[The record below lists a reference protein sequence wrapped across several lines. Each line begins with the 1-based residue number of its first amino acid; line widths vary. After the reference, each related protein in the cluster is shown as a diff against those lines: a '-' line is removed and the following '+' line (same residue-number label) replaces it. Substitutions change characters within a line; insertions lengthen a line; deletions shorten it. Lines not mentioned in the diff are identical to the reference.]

1 MSEVIEEAKDNLSPG
16 VRSLLARIDA
26 YCAKMAPGMR
36 LTDDQINMQ
45 QKELY
50 LTLQAVLTQQSHSD
64 FLAAFNGTVAKFKQY
79 GNEALSTLHVSR
91 NHYSVKLDSEQRR
104 DFASW
109 VNVFVI
115 LSKDNLRHALYKQVD
130 PEKAYRGIPEIQRI
144 RAMEH
149 VNRMMAPNQP
159 A

>member
-1 MSEVIEEAKDNLSPG
+1 MSEAIEEVKDTLSPG
-16 VRSLLARIDA
+16 VRSLLARIEA

-36 LTDDQINMQ
+36 LTDDQINLH

-50 LTLQAVLTQQSHSD
+50 LTLQSVLSQNDHAD
-64 FLAAFNGTVAKFKQY
+64 FLAAFNGTVALFKKY
-79 GNEALSTLHVSR
+79 GNGALSTLHVSR
-91 NHYSVKLDSEQRR
+91 NHYSIKLDSVQRR

-115 LSKDNLRHALYKQVD
+115 LSKDNLRKALYKQVD
-130 PEKAYRGIPEIQRI
+130 PEKAYRGISEMHRI

-149 VNRMMAPNQP
+149 VNRMMAPNP
-159 A
+159 AA